1 LIKEKKEENDETR
14 FVEGTKNI
22 HAKQAHWWRTPTR
35 LEHIGRCQNLQFNFG
50 TTQERWG
57 WDLWFVMETWK

>member
-14 FVEGTKNI
+14 FVEGMKNI

-35 LEHIGRCQNLQFNFG
+35 LEHIGRCQARTYNSTSAQLKRDGDGIFG
-50 TTQERWG
+50 S
-57 WDLWFVMETWK
+57 